1 MTGQTKPYSLETS
14 LGHLATRFSRIV
26 LRRLNADLA
35 DRGLGITA
43 EHYSL
48 LVQLWEHNGLSQG
61 ALAHK
66 TAKDKTTMARLAATL
81 EARGLIERL
90 PGPADGRERLLFL
103 TATGKAVMDEAT
115 DLAKGIL
122 ADAQRGI
129 GTDELAL
136 CRDVLRRACANLHTV
151 PAAD

>member
-1 MTGQTKPYSLETS
+1 MNEQPSRYSLETS

-26 LRRLNADLA
+26 LRRLNADLVN
-35 DRGLGITA
+35 RGLEITA

-61 ALAHK
+61 ALAVK

-81 EARGLIERL
+81 DKRGLIERR
-90 PGPADGRERLLFL
+90 PSPNDGRERLLFL
-103 TATGKAVMDEAT
+103 SATGKSVMDQAT
-115 DLAKGIL
+115 ALAKEIL

-129 GTDELAL
+129 SAAELAH
-136 CRDVLRRACANLHTV
+136 CRDVLRRACANLYTD
-151 PAAD
+151 PAAE